1 MDEDRSNVSVSLS
14 RRAKFLLAGLL
25 IGFLAGILCV
35 LVIQNHNP
43 KDETDSA
50 GNVSVVFER
59 IVAQNELVSVSQDY
73 SIVEKAADRNRLFD
87 IVDIPFTE
95 NSFWYRYAGT
105 IKAGV
110 NLEAADLTTNGQTIT
125 VSLSNPY
132 IISNTPDMETTG
144 VLEEN
149 SNILNPI
156 EVKDVDAMLADCKA
170 RSEEEA
176 VAGGLLEEAQVETER
191 NLRNLFFAALGDAYT
206 VEFNWV
212 GEPTTESGQ

>member
-1 MDEDRSNVSVSLS
+1 M
-14 RRAKFLLAGLL
+14 
-25 IGFLAGILCV
+25 
-35 LVIQNHNP
+35 
-43 KDETDSA
+43 
-50 GNVSVVFER
+50 
-59 IVAQNELVSVSQDY
+59 
-73 SIVEKAADRNRLFD
+73 
-87 IVDIPFTE
+87 
-95 NSFWYRYAGT
+95 
-105 IKAGV
+105 
-110 NLEAADLTTNGQTIT
+110 
-125 VSLSNPY
+125 SLSNPY

-176 VAGGLLEEAQVETER
+176 VAGGLLEEARVETER